1 MNAELNLAISFAA
14 GLLSFV
20 SPCVLPL
27 IPSYLSYVGGVSVA
41 DLKEPT
47 GARGQVVARTVLF
60 VLGFSIV
67 FVVLGVVFSGSGLL
81 FSGASQA
88 INIVAGAIVILLGF
102 NVIFDFWKFLN
113 FEKKVH
119 LSDRPRGYVGSIVI
133 GMAFG
138 AGWTPCIGPILAS
151 ILFLA
156 GSSGNVSSGVLYL
169 SVYSAGLAVPFLLAS
184 VFFGAFT
191 RQMNKIKKHLGTI
204 KLVSGIFLIAIGL
217 LIALG
222 QFQRL
227 NVVLP
232 AAGNSLRRWREAN
245 PGTATT
251 VMGIA
256 SLAVAVVPFLIGWIR
271 SRRGKAVHLLS
282 PGRMVFSGLFITVA
296 ILELSGVIDL
306 ALLVSRWLAFQGI

>member
-1 MNAELNLAISFAA
+1 MNTDLNIAISFAA

-27 IPSYLSYVGGVSVA
+27 IPSYLSFVGGVSVS
-41 DLKEPT
+41 DLGKTE
-47 GARGQVVARTVLF
+47 GARGQVIARTVLF

-81 FSGASQA
+81 FSGASRA
-88 INIVAGAIVILLGF
+88 INIVAGAVVVLLGF

-119 LSDRPRGYVGSIVI
+119 FSERPRGYLGSMII

-156 GSSGNVSSGVLYL
+156 GSSGNVSSGMLYL
-169 SVYSAGLAVPFLLAS
+169 SVYSAGLAVPFLAAS
-184 VFFGAFT
+184 IFFGAFT
-191 RQMNKIKKHLGTI
+191 RQMGKIKKHLGTI
-204 KLVSGIFLIAIGL
+204 KLASGIFLIVIGL

-227 NVVLP
+227 SVVLP
-232 AAGNSLRRWREAN
+232 AMGTSLRRWQTAN
-245 PGTATT
+245 PTTATAI
-251 VMGIA
+251 MGIA
-256 SLAVAVVPFLIGWIR
+256 SLAIAATPFVVAGA
-271 SRRGKAVHLLS
+271 RRASGVEVRLLT
-282 PGRMVFSGLFITVA
+282 PGRLVFSGIFAGLA

-306 ALLVSRWLAFQGI
+306 AAMVSSWLAFQGI

>member
-1 MNAELNLAISFAA
+1 MSADLNVAISFAA

-27 IPSYLSYVGGVSVA
+27 IPSYLSFVGGVSVT
-41 DLKEPT
+41 DLGRAE
-47 GARGQVVARTVLF
+47 GARGQVIARTVLF

-81 FSGASQA
+81 FSGASRA
-88 INIVAGAIVILLGF
+88 INIVAGAVVILLGF

-119 LSDRPRGYVGSIVI
+119 FSERPRGYLGSILI

-156 GSSGNVSSGVLYL
+156 GSSGNLSTGVLYL
-169 SVYSAGLAVPFLLAS
+169 AVYSAGLAVPFLAAS
-184 VFFGAFT
+184 IFFGAFT
-191 RQMNKIKKHLGTI
+191 RQLGKIKKHLGTI
-204 KLVSGIFLIAIGL
+204 KVASGIFLILIGL

-227 NVVLP
+227 SIVLP
-232 AAGNSLRRWREAN
+232 AAGSSLRRWQSAN
-245 PGTATT
+245 PATSTA
-251 VMGIA
+251 VMGAA
-256 SLAVAVVPFLIGWIR
+256 SLAIAAIPFVVSWARKR
-271 SRRGKAVHLLS
+271 SGKDVTLLS
-282 PGRMVFSGLFITVA
+282 PGRLVFSGVFVGLA
-296 ILELSGVIDL
+296 ILELSGVINI
-306 ALLVSRWLAFQGI
+306 ATMVSSWLAFQGI